1 MPFVTL
7 NDESF
12 SLAYAFPTMNGE
24 TMSSP
29 VFLKKV
35 GHFLGTCVY
44 FIKFPMRIHWK
55 CLSHVSKNTFVTEFC
70 VYKIYEGVTNW
81 SRTYH
86 SMSLHGY

>member
-24 TMSSP
+24 KMSP
-29 VFLKKV
+29 PLFLKKI
-35 GHFLGTCVY
+35 GHLLGTGVY

-55 CLSHVSKNTFVTEFC
+55 YLNHVTKKVRS
-70 VYKIYEGVTNW
+70 
-81 SRTYH
+81 
-86 SMSLHGY
+86 